1 MKNFENFKITL
12 FGDSIGRGIV
22 TDNGKLELIKES
34 AVGLFES
41 GYGIKIDNRSAYGQ
55 SLKKIYQRGLIDRYI
70 QTLDLSQKNVA
81 VLELG
86 GNDADFDWKTVGLHP
101 EMEHDANTPVKE
113 FARIY
118 GEILQKLKRAN
129 VEVIVCTI
137 VPIDSKRF
145 FNRVIG
151 GLTDKSRVL
160 DFFNGDF
167 NTIHRHQEMFNN
179 EILKVAYGYGAKVID
194 LRQKFLSTNTFE
206 SFMCQDGIHPNG
218 DGHAQ
223 IFSAVNEFLA
233 TA

>member
-1 MKNFENFKITL
+1 MKNFENCKITL
-12 FGDSIGRGIV
+12 FGDSIGKGIV

-34 AVGLFES
+34 AVGLFEK
-41 GYGIKIDNRSAYGQ
+41 GYGVKVDNRSAYGQ
-55 SLKKIYQRGLIDRYI
+55 TLKKIYQRGLIDRYI
-70 QTLDLSQKNVA
+70 QTLDRAQKNVA

-86 GNDADFDWKTVGLHP
+86 GNDADFDWKKVGLNP
-101 EMEHDANTPVKE
+101 QNEHDANTPIKE

-118 GEILQKLKRAN
+118 GEILQKLISAK
-129 VEVIVCTI
+129 VEVVVCTI
-137 VPIDSKRF
+137 VPIDSERF

-151 GLTDKSRVL
+151 GLTDKSKVL

-194 LRQKFLSTNTFE
+194 LRQRFLSTNVFE
-206 SFMCQDGIHPNG
+206 SIMCQDGIHPNV

-223 IFSAVNEFLA
+223 IFNAVNDFLA